1 MRSGFS
7 VCAEACRCHAVLPK
21 KFRRSRICKRKFA
34 TLLSFAT
41 SAANSSTSPE
51 RRGPPVSGVA
61 GGSAAELAG
70 FPAAAR
76 ERGFPETERPQ
87 EAPTVDTA
95 ARAYWGA
102 APQPRPQKPAPA
114 AKPKAATTT

>member
-61 GGSAAELAG
+61 GGSAADLAV

-76 ERGFPETERPQ
+76 EVSGIELLPE
-87 EAPTVDTA
+87 AATVDEAAPGYLGAA
-95 ARAYWGA
+95 AR
-102 APQPRPQKPAPA
+102 PRAQ
-114 AKPKAATTT
+114 